1 MKHQNEQTSDWDMEH
16 QSEYTACAMCMFMY
30 TLVRVWALVFVS
42 ACAYSLSYAGFINNL
57 LCMHDGAD
65 PAGGEPIHYVVGGG
79 ANTTGR
85 GGAGTA
91 GCGLIHPV
99 VGG

>member
-1 MKHQNEQTSDWDMEH
+1 MEDGA
-16 QSEYTACAMCMFMY
+16 SEC
-30 TLVRVWALVFVS
+30 VWALVFVS
-42 ACAYSLSYAGFINNL
+42 AYAYLLSYVGFINNL

-65 PAGGEPIHYVVGGG
+65 PAGGEPIHYVVGG
-79 ANTTGR
+79 ANTTDR
-85 GGAGTA
+85 VGAGKA